1 MVIIDKMDITI
12 LINLHKQNAKKIV
25 NRASKVSTVAEY
37 TSYVIG
43 IKYVPAGILTGM
55 YAGNISAQKAF
66 F

>member
-1 MVIIDKMDITI
+1 M
-12 LINLHKQNAKKIV
+12 QKKIV